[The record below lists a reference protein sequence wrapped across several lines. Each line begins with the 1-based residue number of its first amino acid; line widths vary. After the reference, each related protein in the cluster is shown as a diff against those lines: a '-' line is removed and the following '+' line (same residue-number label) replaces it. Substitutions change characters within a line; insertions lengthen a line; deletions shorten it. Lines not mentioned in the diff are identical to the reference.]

1 MQSKIATALKMDL
14 NPVAIIWSDKKPD
27 NALQFKE
34 GKWGCVMWMLVNA
47 VKGKVAV
54 FDRKTYG
61 CWGGGVGLGFGNI
74 YMDFPGG
81 IECFYYF
88 ISIGNKQWHPGQ
100 TVAEHI
106 KPYTT
111 KEFLNEFLEGE
122 RFLKSPD
129 VVKKFLEQLPMI
141 DIPTEYVIFKPLK
154 EVSTEEEKPAVI
166 VFPVNPHQL
175 SALVV
180 LANYGRESFNNVI
193 IPWGAGCQ
201 TIGIYAYNEMKSNP
215 QKAVI
220 GLTDLSARKNVRRQ
234 LGDNLFTFTVPYEMF
249 LEMEENVKGSFL
261 ERPLWQS
268 LVDIDK

>member
-1 MQSKIATALKMDL
+1 
-14 NPVAIIWSDKKPD
+14 
-27 NALQFKE
+27 
-34 GKWGCVMWMLVNA
+34 
-47 VKGKVAV
+47 
-54 FDRKTYG
+54 
-61 CWGGGVGLGFGNI
+61 
-74 YMDFPGG
+74 
-81 IECFYYF
+81 
-88 ISIGNKQWHPGQ
+88 
-100 TVAEHI
+100 
-106 KPYTT
+106 
-111 KEFLNEFLEGE
+111 
-122 RFLKSPD
+122 
-129 VVKKFLEQLPMI
+129 MI
-141 DIPTEYVIFKPLK
+141 DITTEYVIFKPLK